1 MKNNRKSTPDI
12 LNNLMGGMTIEQ
24 ESMQA
29 IQPVNNKTIMQD
41 IDELTTPALSGRS
54 LLKAKTDNHK
64 TIKPENMNAVKTVM
78 PEARKEKTTF
88 NLSESVLIELEDAW
102 IKLRR
107 KIGKGEQRITKT
119 LIVEKAIKIALHDL
133 ESRSEL
139 SDIFVELKS

>member
-1 MKNNRKSTPDI
+1 MKNNRKNTPDI
-12 LNNLMGGMTIEQ
+12 LNNLMGGITIEQ

-41 IDELTTPALSGRS
+41 IDELSATA
-54 LLKAKTDNHK
+54 NHK
-64 TIKPENMNAVKTVM
+64 AIKPESMNAVKTVM
-78 PEARKEKTTF
+78 PETRKEKTTF

-107 KIGKGEQRITKT
+107 KLGKGEQRITKT
-119 LIVEKAIKIALHDL
+119 LIVEKAIKIALADL

>member
-29 IQPVNNKTIMQD
+29 IQPVNNKTIMQN
-41 IDELTTPALSGRS
+41 IDELTVPASQ
-54 LLKAKTDNHK
+54 KA
-64 TIKPENMNAVKTVM
+64 IKPESMNAVKTVM
-78 PEARKEKTTF
+78 PETRKEKTTF

>member
-24 ESMQA
+24 ENTQA
-29 IQPVNNKTIMQD
+29 IQPVNNKTIMQNV
-41 IDELTTPALSGRS
+41 DELAIPANQ
-54 LLKAKTDNHK
+54 KA
-64 TIKPENMNAVKTVM
+64 IKPESMNAVKTVM

-107 KIGKGEQRITKT
+107 KIGKSEQRITKT

-139 SDIFVELKS
+139 SDIFVELKN